1 MQAPLLSD
9 FEEHI
14 ETQGEE
20 KCIFKRKGSK
30 KQKIESFI
38 LARAT
43 RASTYHF
50 FLVDTS
56 LFNFM
61 DTSVL

>member
-30 KQKIESFI
+30 MQKIESFI

-50 FLVDTS
+50 FQ
-56 LFNFM
+56 
-61 DTSVL
+61 